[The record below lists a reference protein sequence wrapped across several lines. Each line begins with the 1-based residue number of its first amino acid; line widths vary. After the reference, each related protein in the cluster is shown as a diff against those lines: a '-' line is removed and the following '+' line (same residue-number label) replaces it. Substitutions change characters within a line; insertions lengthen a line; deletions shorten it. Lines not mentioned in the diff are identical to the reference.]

1 MHNGYHT
8 TDNRNYPHLD
18 SKLLRR
24 KKYAEHAIPEN
35 NSFKD
40 NGNQCIDN
48 PKFRILKYVVQG
60 QKGCKTQDKQCN
72 GQCGGTEKF
81 YKQGNAFGTISKTG
95 PNIFGKQENWIQ
107 QNKSVKKEYNSLT
120 NFLSNMF
127 IQSPFRCR
135 SIIRPVFVYCCDFT
149 INNFY
154 ERCHMK

>member
-81 YKQGNAFGTISKTG
+81 YKQGIAFGTIFQTLCAGQGKYRAEI
-95 PNIFGKQENWIQ
+95 PRNIEWEKYQKQARTFLENKKIGY
-107 QNKSVKKEYNSLT
+107 NK
-120 NFLSNMF
+120 
-127 IQSPFRCR
+127 
-135 SIIRPVFVYCCDFT
+135 
-149 INNFY
+149 INQ
-154 ERCHMK
+154 